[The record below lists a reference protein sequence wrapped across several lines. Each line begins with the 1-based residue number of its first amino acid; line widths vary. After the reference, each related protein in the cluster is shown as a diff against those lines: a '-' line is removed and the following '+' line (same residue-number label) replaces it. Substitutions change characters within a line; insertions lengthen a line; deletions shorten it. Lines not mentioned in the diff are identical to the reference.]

1 MNALV
6 YEMICDSCLA
16 KWMKEQLKTGV
27 AKTGSRVKGKGQE
40 QGSRVRVKGKGH
52 G

>member
-16 KWMKEQLKTGV
+16 KWMKEQLKTKKG
-27 AKTGSRVKGKGQE
+27 TGRIKPSTSVM
-40 QGSRVRVKGKGH
+40 SPCSSNH
-52 G
+52 